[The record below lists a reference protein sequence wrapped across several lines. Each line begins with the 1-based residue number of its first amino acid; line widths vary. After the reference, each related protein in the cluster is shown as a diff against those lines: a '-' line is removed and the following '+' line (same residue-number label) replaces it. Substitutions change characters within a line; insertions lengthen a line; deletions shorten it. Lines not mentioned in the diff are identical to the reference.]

1 MTRTIFLF
9 ALVLASGVAMAI
21 EKPKYQVIEKFGDV
35 QVRHYESMI
44 VARTRVTGSFEGAG
58 NAAFRRLAK
67 YIFGSNQR
75 DQKISMTAPVSQTPD
90 TADVD
95 GYWVTFMMPAKYRL
109 EDLPKPEDSAIEL
122 VKLPP
127 RTMAAIR
134 YRGGWSEELYKKNE
148 AKLKQA
154 VRASTSWK
162 IIGEPVWARYNS
174 PMMLPMFRTNEILVP
189 VKAVADEKN

>member
-1 MTRTIFLF
+1 MTRTMLLCV
-9 ALVLASGVAMAI
+9 LVLASGVAMAI
-21 EKPKYQVIEKFGDV
+21 EKPKYRVIEKVGDV
-35 QVRHYESMI
+35 QVRQYDPMI

-67 YIFGSNQR
+67 YIFGGNQR
-75 DQKISMTAPVSQTPD
+75 DQKISMTAPVSQMPD
-90 TADVD
+90 TADGE
-95 GYWVTFMMPAKYRL
+95 GYWVTFMMPSKYRL
-109 EDLPKPEDSAIEL
+109 EDLPRPEDNSIEL
-122 VKLPP
+122 VELPS

-134 YRGGWSEELYKKNE
+134 YRGGWSEKLYKKNE

-154 VRASTSWK
+154 VRGSTSWK

-189 VKAVADEKN
+189 VKAIPQGQD